1 MPLIEK
7 LYLTICKLENWFFRS
22 YLIFYP
28 AFCII
33 QGNQRQAM
41 TSCVVY
47 VIHTRHLLM
56 YRELKVDFNVLTRER
71 ETEQAKYFEVFEV
84 LRVYPRE
91 DRTSVTHV
99 ISPISFKLLR
109 GLISYSRIQRCFGF
123 PANPWGIW
131 ALTSNP

>member
-41 TSCVVY
+41 TFCVVY

-99 ISPISFKLLR
+99 ISPISFKLLQFTR
-109 GLISYSRIQRCFGF
+109 VNKLFK
-123 PANPWGIW
+123 NPGVFRV
-131 ALTSNP
+131 PG